1 MEERGVEEEMDL
13 HHVKIK
19 AVRRILSCKSGLC
32 VVHCEGK
39 SRRRVVEKECGEGQ
53 KEKEKP
59 S

>member
-1 MEERGVEEEMDL
+1 MNL

-39 SRRRVVEKECGEGQ
+39 SRREGWGEREWCGRQKRKRKTELEEEGM
-53 KEKEKP
+53 
-59 S
+59 